1 MFIVFLFRIAFAKS
15 SFNIEKGVWCWGG
28 WGAEILS
35 VFGGFEKL
43 VSNCKSIDSW
53 PPKRLIFT
61 WLCSRRSL
69 TPVIPAA
76 QSEIKFPF
84 VYISLNICDLLD
96 SLQQK
101 VSVFFLLSVWT
112 SRPHLCCQWILLES
126 RWQIVC
132 CRWRKRR
139 LPAHFYRAKSQA
151 WLQTEL
157 DKMKFCYQLITTTR
171 KFVMFLSLLK
181 IKTKKSKSSLA
192 CVMGRT
198 IQSLHRHDAY
208 CPIALSNW

>member
-1 MFIVFLFRIAFAKS
+1 MML
-15 SFNIEKGVWCWGG
+15 GGGGG
-28 WGAEILS
+28 WNFEC

-43 VSNCKSIDSW
+43 VSNCKSVDSW

-61 WLCSRRSL
+61 RLCSRHSL

-76 QSEIKFPF
+76 QHEIKFPF

-96 SLQQK
+96 SLQETI
-101 VSVFFLLSVWT
+101 SVFFYFLFELVDLIFVVNEFYPKVGG
-112 SRPHLCCQWILLES
+112 RYFVAGGEIC
-126 RWQIVC
+126 
-132 CRWRKRR
+132 R

-157 DKMKFCYQLITTTR
+157 DEMKFCYQLIITTT
-171 KFVMFLSLLK
+171 KFVMFLALLK
-181 IKTKKSKSSLA
+181 IKTKKSKTSLA
-192 CVMGRT
+192 CVMACT

-208 CPIALSNW
+208 CPIAPSNW

>member
-1 MFIVFLFRIAFAKS
+1 MMLGGRGSWNFECVRGLWEIGEQLQEYWLLTTKVAHFHMVMFKAFLDP
-15 SFNIEKGVWCWGG
+15 
-28 WGAEILS
+28 
-35 VFGGFEKL
+35 
-43 VSNCKSIDSW
+43 SN
-53 PPKRLIFT
+53 
-61 WLCSRRSL
+61 SRRSEWNQ
-69 TPVIPAA
+69 V
-76 QSEIKFPF
+76 PF
-84 VYISLNICDLLD
+84 RVHFLEYLRPSRFTTTKGFC
-96 SLQQK
+96 
-101 VSVFFLLSVWT
+101 FFLLSVWT
-112 SRPHLCCQWILLES
+112 SRPHLCCQWILPES

>member
-1 MFIVFLFRIAFAKS
+1 MKIMKMLR
-15 SFNIEKGVWCWGG
+15 GGGG
-28 WGAEILS
+28 WNFEC
-35 VFGGFEKL
+35 VFEGFEKL

-53 PPKRLIFT
+53 PPERLIST

-69 TPVIPAA
+69 TPVIPAVK
-76 QSEIKFPF
+76 SSSLSCTFPWIF
-84 VYISLNICDLLD
+84 ATFLIHYKERFLF
-96 SLQQK
+96 
-101 VSVFFLLSVWT
+101 FFLLSVWT
-112 SRPHLCCQWILLES
+112 SRPHLCCQWILPES
-126 RWQIVC
+126 RQQIFC

-157 DKMKFCYQLITTTR
+157 DEMKFCYQLITTTT
-171 KFVMFLSLLK
+171 KFVLFLALLK

-192 CVMGRT
+192 CVMGHT